1 MTDIQ
6 IPPEALE
13 AGARAAMLAIVHEVE
28 PDARAN
34 DLTPEEYACIARAAF
49 LAMLRNWPGMMKHTW
64 VDKPVSE
71 IILPLTQETHSVN
84 HNP

>member
-49 LAMLRNWPGMMKHTW
+49 LAMLEAWPSFDYIQRDWGGK
-64 VDKPVSE
+64 SR
-71 IILPLTQETHSVN
+71 IILTLPQEGEA
-84 HNP
+84 